1 MVRDGR
7 RSPGDLHQS
16 LLREVNEQ
24 IEQLNGKWESEGEDG
39 ILCEC
44 GDPGCLEKIEIAAA
58 AYEEVRRHSARFLV
72 RPGHATTGSERIVEQ
87 TDGYLVVEKVGLAAE
102 RAIELDPRH
111 ARNGRR
117 GQR

>member
-7 RSPGDLHQS
+7 SGDLHQS

-24 IEQLNGKWESEGEDG
+24 IEQLNGKWESDGEDG

-58 AYEEVRRHSARFLV
+58 AYEAVRGHSTRFLV
-72 RPGHATTGSERIVEQ
+72 RPGHAAGSERVVEQ
-87 TDGYLVVEKVGLAAE
+87 TDGYLVVEKLGAAAE
-102 RAIELDPRH
+102 TAIELDPRH
-111 ARNGRR
+111 TQDGRR
-117 GQR
+117 GRQQP